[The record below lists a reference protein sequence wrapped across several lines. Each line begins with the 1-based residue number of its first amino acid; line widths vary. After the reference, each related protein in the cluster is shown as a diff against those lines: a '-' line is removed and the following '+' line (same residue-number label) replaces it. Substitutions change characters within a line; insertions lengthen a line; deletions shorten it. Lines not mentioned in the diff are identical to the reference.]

1 MLDSLA
7 FTFVEATTLHNEQT
21 IFTPILYFSKG
32 GTNASNNGL
41 TQGLSCPWKLPPLG
55 GLLSLLLRGV
65 LFIFLFS
72 ISLQRLLEMC
82 VLHVVYRF
90 CYFEYYH
97 YKKSS
102 IIH

>member
-41 TQGLSCPWKLPPLG
+41 TQGLSCP
-55 GLLSLLLRGV
+55 
-65 LFIFLFS
+65 
-72 ISLQRLLEMC
+72 
-82 VLHVVYRF
+82 
-90 CYFEYYH
+90 
-97 YKKSS
+97 
-102 IIH
+102 